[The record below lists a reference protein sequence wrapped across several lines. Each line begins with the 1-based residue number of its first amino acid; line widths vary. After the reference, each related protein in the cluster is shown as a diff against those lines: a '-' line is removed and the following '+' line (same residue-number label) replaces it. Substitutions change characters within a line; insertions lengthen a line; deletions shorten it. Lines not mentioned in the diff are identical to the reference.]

1 MRETKKG
8 GHMATFRGDGG
19 KLLTEAI
26 REQDLRRKVDLM
38 EQGLLLHFTELERVL
53 SNLGVE
59 NFNCLMFKEMAKEV
73 KTCMDSRK

>member
-1 MRETKKG
+1 
-8 GHMATFRGDGG
+8 MAIYRGDGARML
-19 KLLTEAI
+19 KEAVREKDLT
-26 REQDLRRKVDLM
+26 RKVELM

-73 KTCMDSRK
+73 RACMDSRK